1 MRSQEETKM
10 RNFDENLIQIQKNE
24 VLGRLPNL
32 FEMQDG
38 TIVKT
43 PEQWKQRRK
52 ELYQT
57 AVEMQYG
64 KMPPEP
70 EFLEVEPLDENIAI
84 RNYRI
89 VTGTRQNPTAF
100 TMRVIGP
107 SKPGVYPAIVDG
119 DLCWGYSFDKA
130 FTSAVTEK
138 DVLLVMFNRTEIV
151 PDRKD
156 CRDRGQLYR
165 TYPEGNFSAL
175 AAWAWGYSRCVDA
188 LEQLGIADMD
198 HIAFCGHSRGGKT
211 ALLAGVLDERAA
223 IVTPNDSGAG
233 GAGCYRVHMEAIT
246 EAGETARSE
255 QLSDLIRNFPFWFS
269 EEMQAYTEKE
279 GELPFD
285 EHFLKA
291 LVAPRMLLE
300 TEAASDIWANPVGSV
315 QTCLAAKEVY
325 KLLGAEEQIRLY
337 YRKGGHSH
345 GVEDLALVVRILK
358 QRQEGKPYEEGSFKL
373 PFVMPEPIYDWMPEK

>member
-1 MRSQEETKM
+1 MMRT
-10 RNFDENLIQIQKNE
+10 FDENLIQIKKNE
-24 VLGRLPNL
+24 VLGKLPNL
-32 FEMQDG
+32 FTMEDG
-38 TIVKT
+38 SRVET
-43 PEQWKQRRK
+43 PEQWKERRK
-52 ELYQT
+52 ELYKT
-57 AVEMQYG
+57 AVELQYG
-64 KMPPEP
+64 EMPPEP

-89 VTGTRQNPTAF
+89 VTGTRQTPTAF

-107 SKPGVYPAIVDG
+107 NKPGVFPAIVDG
-119 DLCWGYSFDKA
+119 DLCWRYAFDKEYIN
-130 FTSAVTEK
+130 AVIEQ

-165 TYPEGNFSAL
+165 TYPDGTFSAL

-188 LEQLGIADMD
+188 LQQLGIADMN
-198 HIAFCGHSRGGKT
+198 HIAFSGHSRGGKT

-223 IVTPNDSGAG
+223 IVNPNDAGAG
-233 GAGCYRVHMEAIT
+233 GAGCYRVHMEAVT
-246 EAGETARSE
+246 EEGEIARSE
-255 QLSDLIRNFPFWFS
+255 QLSDLIKNFPFWFS
-269 EEMQAYTEKE
+269 KEMQAYTEIE
-279 GELPFD
+279 EELPFD
-285 EHFLKA
+285 EHYLKA

-325 KLLGAEEQIRLY
+325 KLLGAEENIRLY
-337 YRKGGHSH
+337 YRKGVHAH
-345 GVEDLALVVRILK
+345 EVEDMALLVRVLK

-373 PFVMPEPIYDWMPEK
+373 PFVMPEPIYDFGPIK

>member
-1 MRSQEETKM
+1 M

-24 VLGRLPNL
+24 VLGKLPNL

-38 TIVKT
+38 SKVET
-43 PEQWKQRRK
+43 PEQWKKRRK

-57 AVEMQYG
+57 AVELQYG

-70 EFLEVEPLDENIAI
+70 EFLEVEPLDENFAI

-89 VTGTRQNPTAF
+89 VTGTRQTPTAF

-107 SKPGVYPAIVDG
+107 KKPGVFPAIVDG
-119 DLCWGYSFDKA
+119 DLCWGYVFDKE
-130 FTSAVTEK
+130 FINAVIEQ

-156 CRDRGQLYR
+156 CRNHGQLYR
-165 TYPEGNFSAL
+165 TYPDGTFSAL
-175 AAWAWGYSRCVDA
+175 AAWAWGYARCVDA
-188 LEQLGIADMD
+188 LEKLGIADMNY
-198 HIAFCGHSRGGKT
+198 IAFSGHSRGGKT

-223 IVTPNDSGAG
+223 IVNPNDAGAG

-246 EAGETARSE
+246 EAGERTRSE
-255 QLSDLIRNFPFWFS
+255 QLSDLIKNFPFWFS
-269 EEMQAYTEKE
+269 KEMQAYTEKE
-279 GELPFD
+279 EELPFD
-285 EHFLKA
+285 EHYLKA

-315 QTCLAAKEVY
+315 QTCMAAKEVY
-325 KLLGAEEQIRLY
+325 KLLGAEEKIRLY
-337 YRKGGHSH
+337 YRKGEHAH
-345 GVEDLALVVRILK
+345 KVEDMALLVRVLK
-358 QRQEGKPYEEGSFKL
+358 QMQEGKPYEEGSFKL
-373 PFVMPEPIYDWMPEK
+373 PFVMPEPIYDLMPEK

>member
-1 MRSQEETKM
+1 M

-24 VLGRLPNL
+24 VLGKLPNL

-38 TIVKT
+38 SKVET
-43 PEQWKQRRK
+43 PEQWKKRRK

-57 AVEMQYG
+57 AVELQYG

-70 EFLEVEPLDENIAI
+70 EFLEVEPLDENFAI

-89 VTGTRQNPTAF
+89 VTGTRQTPTAF

-107 SKPGVYPAIVDG
+107 KKPGVFPAIVDG
-119 DLCWGYSFDKA
+119 DLCWGYVFDKE
-130 FTSAVTEK
+130 FINAVIEQ

-156 CRDRGQLYR
+156 CRNHGQLYR
-165 TYPEGNFSAL
+165 TYPDGTFSAL
-175 AAWAWGYSRCVDA
+175 AAWAWGYARCVDA
-188 LEQLGIADMD
+188 LEKLGIADMNY
-198 HIAFCGHSRGGKT
+198 IAFSGHSRGGKT

-223 IVTPNDSGAG
+223 IVNPNDAGAG

-246 EAGETARSE
+246 EAGERTRSE
-255 QLSDLIRNFPFWFS
+255 QLSDLIKNFPFWFS
-269 EEMQAYTEKE
+269 KEMQAYTEKE
-279 GELPFD
+279 EELPFD
-285 EHFLKA
+285 EHYLKA

-315 QTCLAAKEVY
+315 QTCMAAKEVY
-325 KLLGAEEQIRLY
+325 KLLGAEEKIRLY
-337 YRKGGHSH
+337 YRKGEHAH
-345 GVEDLALVVRILK
+345 KVEDMALLVRVLK
-358 QRQEGKPYEEGSFKL
+358 QMQEGKPYEEGSFKL
-373 PFVMPEPIYDWMPEK
+373 PFVMPEPIYDLMPGK

>member
-1 MRSQEETKM
+1 M

-24 VLGRLPNL
+24 VLGKLPNL

-38 TIVKT
+38 SKVET
-43 PEQWKQRRK
+43 PEQWKKRRK

-57 AVEMQYG
+57 AVELQYG

-70 EFLEVEPLDENIAI
+70 EFLEVEPLDENFAI

-89 VTGTRQNPTAF
+89 VTGTRQTPTAF

-107 SKPGVYPAIVDG
+107 KKPGVFPAIVDG
-119 DLCWGYSFDKA
+119 DLCWGYVFDKE
-130 FTSAVTEK
+130 FINAVIEQ

-156 CRDRGQLYR
+156 CRNHGQLYR
-165 TYPEGNFSAL
+165 TYPDGTFSAL
-175 AAWAWGYSRCVDA
+175 AAWAWGYARCVDA
-188 LEQLGIADMD
+188 LQQLGIADMNY
-198 HIAFCGHSRGGKT
+198 IAFSGHSRGGKT

-223 IVTPNDSGAG
+223 IVNPNDAGAG

-246 EAGETARSE
+246 EAGERTRSE
-255 QLSDLIRNFPFWFS
+255 QLSDLIKNFPFWFS
-269 EEMQAYTEKE
+269 KEMQAYTEKE
-279 GELPFD
+279 EELPFD
-285 EHFLKA
+285 EHYLKA

-315 QTCLAAKEVY
+315 QTCMAAKEVY
-325 KLLGAEEQIRLY
+325 KLLGAEEKIRLY
-337 YRKGGHSH
+337 YRKGEHAH
-345 GVEDLALVVRILK
+345 KVEDMALLVRVLK
-358 QRQEGKPYEEGSFKL
+358 QMQEGKPYEEGSFKL
-373 PFVMPEPIYDWMPEK
+373 PFVMPEPIYDLMPEK